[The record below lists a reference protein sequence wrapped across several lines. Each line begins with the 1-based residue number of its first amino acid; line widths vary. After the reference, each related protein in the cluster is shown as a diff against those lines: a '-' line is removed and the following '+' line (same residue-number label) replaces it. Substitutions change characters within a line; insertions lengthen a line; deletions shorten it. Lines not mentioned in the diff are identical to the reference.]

1 MAYCALATPN
11 APLESCEKM
20 LEGVAMTFTLNEHE
34 IKVLPVLLMSRV
46 ATSLVMGLYSHHF
59 KADDTVSDNN
69 EEKDKEEE
77 FQDNTAYLL
86 KSQQTGW
93 NILKAFVQETPEK
106 LATAYAGIFGYI

>member
-1 MAYCALATPN
+1 
-11 APLESCEKM
+11 
-20 LEGVAMTFTLNEHE
+20 MTFTLNEHE

-93 NILKAFVQETPEK
+93 NILKAFVQETRKSWQPHMQESLGTFNFFLCYLFIK
-106 LATAYAGIFGYI
+106 KNRTHLSI

>member
-1 MAYCALATPN
+1 MDVN
-11 APLESCEKM
+11 DVEEAPPGLLKEKNSK
-20 LEGVAMTFTLNEHE
+20 F
-34 IKVLPVLLMSRV
+34 
-46 ATSLVMGLYSHHF
+46 
-59 KADDTVSDNN
+59 N

-77 FQDNTAYLL
+77 FQDNPAYLL